1 MRTEYVRMN
10 DDATST
16 PHAHDSRR
24 RLDRRRFTDPS
35 RRTVS
40 HSGRLCDDQADVGH
54 AEITAKQLP
63 TILAEIDASDE
74 VTEFDIVQKHDTTA
88 LVQFETTMPL
98 LLFSAQ
104 GTGVP
109 LEMPFLLADGEVEW
123 ELTAPQNRLSEL
135 GIQFEQFG
143 TPFTVNEIQQHI
155 EPEQLLTDR
164 QLELPTVA
172 VERGYYATLRECSL
186 TELADELD
194 IAKSTCSE
202 TLHRAEE
209 EIIKQFVNR
218 VADATIET
226 GIP

>member
-1 MRTEYVRMN
+1 M
-10 DDATST
+10 
-16 PHAHDSRR
+16 
-24 RLDRRRFTDPS
+24 
-35 RRTVS
+35 
-40 HSGRLCDDQADVGH
+40 
-54 AEITAKQLP
+54 I
-63 TILAEIDASDE
+63 
-74 VTEFDIVQKHDTTA
+74 
-88 LVQFETTMPL
+88 PL

-123 ELTAPQNRLSEL
+123 ELTALQNRLSEL

-143 TPFTVNEIQQHI
+143 IPFTVNEIQQHI

-164 QLELPTVA
+164 QLELLTVA
-172 VERGYYATLRECSL
+172 VERGYYETLRECSL

-209 EIIKQFVNR
+209 EVIKQFVNR
-218 VADATIET
+218 VADVTIET